1 MTTERRDAARARRR
15 LVAVPL
21 ALVLLL
27 SACSSDDEPAA
38 SVGTTAPTTGG
49 DGTST
54 SVADGPYAPPEC
66 EQEPTASPVEAEPV
80 PDVETDLT
88 VTSFDGTGIRVHWF
102 PTPEASADEPAPT
115 ILMGPGW
122 AQPGDVSTDGDVLFG
137 ALGISAMNERGI
149 NVLTWDPRGFGEST
163 GQANVN
169 SPEHEGRDAQVLLDW
184 VAEQP
189 EALLDRDG
197 DPRVGM
203 AGFSYGGGIQ
213 LVLAAIDCRVD
224 VLVPGIAWNSL
235 VTSLGKNETLKAGWA
250 GLLVDI
256 VTPEQVHP
264 FVIAAYEE
272 GVDTAQVSDE
282 HREWFAARGPGDLID
297 QVNVPTLFL
306 QGTVDALFT
315 LDEAVTNY
323 RSLKERGVP
332 AKMLWFCGG
341 HGACLTE
348 PGDPERLAEASFA
361 WFERYLFDDAS
372 VDTGPEVDII
382 DQDGTRWTGDTYP
395 PAEGEPLTGTGSGTL
410 ELLAEGGAGAT
421 TATPADGDVVGS
433 FSGRITPSVATN
445 AVEVT
450 LTAEEEA
457 LVVGAPKLTF
467 TYSGQSPAGEK
478 PNRVFAQL
486 VDDERGVVVGN
497 QITPVEV
504 TLDGDTHTAEVDLE
518 IVAQHLEAGATLR
531 LQLVAT
537 TVAYAVPQLGG
548 SITFESIE
556 ITLPTAT
563 GLTEG

>member
-1 MTTERRDAARARRR
+1 MTTERRATGRARCR
-15 LVAVPL
+15 LAALPLSL
-21 ALVLLL
+21 ALVFA
-27 SACSSDDEPAA
+27 SCAADDDSTASTSTTVAAPGDTEAAA
-38 SVGTTAPTTGG
+38 STACT
-49 DGTST
+49 
-54 SVADGPYAPPEC
+54 
-66 EQEPTASPVEAEPV
+66 QEPTVSPVEAEPV

-88 VTSFDGTGIRVHWF
+88 ITSFDGTEIRAHWF
-102 PTPEASADEPAPT
+102 PAPDATADAPAPT
-115 ILMGPGW
+115 IMMGPGW
-122 AQPGDVSTDGDVLFG
+122 SQPGDVSTDGNVLFG

-169 SPEHEGRDAQVLLDW
+169 SPEHEGKDTQILLDW

-189 EALLDRDG
+189 ESLLDREG

-213 LVLAAIDCRVD
+213 LILAAIDCRVD

-250 GLLVDI
+250 GSLVTI
-256 VTPEQVHP
+256 VSPEQVHP
-264 FVIAAYEE
+264 NVIAAYEE
-272 GVDTAQVSDE
+272 GVETAQVSDE

-297 QVNVPTLFL
+297 QVNVPTLFV

-323 RSLKERGVP
+323 TSLKERGVP
-332 AKMLWFCGG
+332 VKMLWFCGG

-348 PGDPERLAEASFA
+348 PGDPERIAEASFA
-361 WFERYLFDDAS
+361 WMQRYLFEDTS
-372 VDTGPEVDII
+372 VDTGPEIDII
-382 DQDGTRWTGDTYP
+382 DQDGRRWTGDSY
-395 PAEGEPLTGTGSGTL
+395 PAEAGEPLTGTGSGTL

-421 TATPADGDVVGS
+421 TGTPAEGDVVGS
-433 FSGRITPSVATN
+433 FSGRITPGIATN
-445 AVEVT
+445 AVEIT
-450 LTAEEEA
+450 LTADDEV
-457 LVVGAPKLTF
+457 LLVGAPKLTF
-467 TYSGQSPAGEK
+467 TYSGESPAGEK

-486 VDDERGVVVGN
+486 VDDEYGVVVGN
-497 QITPVEV
+497 QITPVQV
-504 TLDGDTHTAEVDLE
+504 TLDGETHTAEVDLE
-518 IVAQHLEAGATLR
+518 IIAQHLEPGETVR

-556 ITLPTAT
+556 ISVPTVT

>member
-1 MTTERRDAARARRR
+1 MGVV
-15 LVAVPL
+15 LL
-21 ALVLLL
+21 ALAVVAG
-27 SACSSDDEPAA
+27 ACSSSDDTATGTDSTPASSTSA
-38 SVGTTAPTTGG
+38 SVGPGAATAP
-49 DGTST
+49 
-54 SVADGPYAPPEC
+54 EC
-66 EQEPTASPVEAEPV
+66 TQEPTISPVEAEPV
-80 PDVETDLT
+80 PDVASDVTI
-88 VTSFDGTGIRVHWF
+88 TSFDDTEIRAHWF
-102 PTPEASADEPAPT
+102 PAPDATADSPAPT
-115 ILMGPGW
+115 VLMGPGW
-122 AQPGDVSTDGDVLFG
+122 SQPGDVSTDGDVLFG
-137 ALGISAMNERGI
+137 AHGISAMNERGI

-169 SPEHEGRDAQVLLDW
+169 SPDHEGRDAQVLLDW

-189 EALLDRDG
+189 EALLDRAG
-197 DPRVGM
+197 DPRAGM

-213 LVLAAIDCRVD
+213 LILAAIDCRVD

-256 VTPEQVHP
+256 VTPDQVHP
-264 FVIAAYEE
+264 YVIEAYEE
-272 GVDTAQVSDE
+272 GVETAQVSDE

-297 QVNVPTLFL
+297 QVNVPTLFV

-323 RSLKERGVP
+323 TSLKDRGVP
-332 AKMLWFCGG
+332 VKMLWFCGG
-341 HGACLTE
+341 HGACLTD
-348 PGDPERLAEASFA
+348 PGDPERIAEASFA
-361 WFERYLFDDAS
+361 WFDRYLFEDSS
-372 VDTGPEVDII
+372 VDTGPEIDII
-382 DQDGTRWTGDTYP
+382 DQDGTRWTGDAY
-395 PAEGEPLTGTGSGTL
+395 PAEAGEPMTGSGSGTL

-421 TATPADGDVVGS
+421 AATPADGDVVGS

-450 LTAEEEA
+450 LSTDEEA

-467 TYSGQSPAGEK
+467 TYSGQTPAGGK

-504 TLDGDTHTAEVDLE
+504 TLDGETRTAEVDLE
-518 IVAQHLEAGATLR
+518 IVAQHLEPGQTLR

-548 SITFESIE
+548 SITFDSID
-556 ITLPTAT
+556 ITLPTVI
-563 GLTEG
+563 GLTRG